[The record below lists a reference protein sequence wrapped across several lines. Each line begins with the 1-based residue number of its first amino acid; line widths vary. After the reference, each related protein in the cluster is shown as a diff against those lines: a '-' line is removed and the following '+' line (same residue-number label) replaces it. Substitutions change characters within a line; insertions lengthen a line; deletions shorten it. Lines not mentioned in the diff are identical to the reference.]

1 MKKKELES
9 KLQEQENMAP
19 LTDVEIESV
28 SGGVNPFADAPRVN
42 VKEIDD
48 RLRDSLARP

>member
-1 MKKKELES
+1 MKKKELKT
-9 KLQEQENMAP
+9 KLEEQEDVTL
-19 LTDVEIESV
+19 LTDAEIDSM

-48 RLRDSLARP
+48 RLRETVGNP